1 MNFQTAQR
9 HPYALFY
16 EKKSRVYFYTPEM
29 PARHG
34 LPEVIFRDFPEQG
47 GNGHVGPGRR
57 GHNEYYVREAGRL
70 LRAERSAAGGHMTEK
85 ELRRLSRAELLEMLL
100 AQTEE
105 NRQLKR
111 ELQEAREALT
121 DRKIAIE
128 ESGSMAE
135 AALRL
140 NGVFEAADQA
150 VRQYLENM
158 ERVMRERRGE
168 S

>member
-1 MNFQTAQR
+1 
-9 HPYALFY
+9 
-16 EKKSRVYFYTPEM
+16 
-29 PARHG
+29 
-34 LPEVIFRDFPEQG
+34 
-47 GNGHVGPGRR
+47 
-57 GHNEYYVREAGRL
+57 
-70 LRAERSAAGGHMTEK
+70 MTEK

-105 NRQLKR
+105 NSQLKR